1 MAIQTTA
8 ITHYSLSYCGRA
20 EPHAPHDWEA
30 LGRHS
35 CPGAS
40 TVGAAQW
47 VLCSVV
53 HTYHPTVR
61 VLGDRDVAIREY
73 RLY

>member
-1 MAIQTTA
+1 MAIPTTA

-20 EPHAPHDWEA
+20 ETHAPHDYESM
-30 LGRHS
+30 GSRS

-40 TVGAAQW
+40 AKGAAQW
-47 VLCSVV
+47 VLCSTE
-53 HTYHPTVR
+53 HKYHPAVR